1 MEIININRPIQIDDE
16 EFLQLQMLIQAK
28 RQMLINKQ
36 KKIKKIAKQNA
47 FLEQVKNDYALYNNF
62 IIKQKQEQL
71 NALTLLNNYI
81 SDLSRSGELSENNL
95 KDAKHEQNKIKREL
109 KLIKQGLD
117 KLMNDTND
125 LNTTLKDK
133 KILL

>member
-16 EFLQLQMLIQAK
+16 EFLQLQMIIQAK

-47 FLEQVKNDYALYNNF
+47 FLEQVKNDYAQYNNF

-81 SDLSRSGELSENNL
+81 SDLTRSGELSENNL

-125 LNTTLKDK
+125 INSTLKDK